1 MSELPALIAQMR
13 DTLNRG
19 DSAGYMA
26 LFAADAVVDD
36 WGSRYEG
43 LRAIREWAD
52 REQFDAKGRLTITK
66 LISNTNGVVVFD
78 TDWKS
83 SFFSGAG
90 RFAVTLR
97 DGKIAELR
105 ISEI

>member
-1 MSELPALIAQMR
+1 MDELPALITAMR

-19 DSAGYMA
+19 DSAGYLA
-26 LFAADAVVDD
+26 LFAPDAVVDD

-43 LRAIREWAD
+43 LKAIGEWSD
-52 REQFDAKGRLTITK
+52 REQFDAKGRLTITR
-66 LISNTNGVVVFD
+66 LISDKDGVVVFD

-90 RFAVTLR
+90 RFAVTIR
-97 DGKIAELR
+97 DGKISELR

>member
-43 LRAIREWAD
+43 LRAIREWAE

-97 DGKIAELR
+97 DSKITELR